1 MSREMS
7 PSILTSVKKSLGI
20 SQEIDAFDPDLI
32 LLINSGFGKLHQ
44 LGVGPETPFSIQDEI
59 DEWEDFTSDETLLG
73 MVREFVYLSVRLV
86 FDPPT
91 ASVLTEMKN
100 KVSELE
106 WRLNVAGDSPIDRSD
121 QNEQE

>member
-7 PSILTSVKKSLGI
+7 PSILTSVKKNLGI
-20 SQEIDAFDPDLI
+20 AQEIDAFDLDLI
-32 LLINSGFGKLHQ
+32 LLINSEFGKLHQ

-91 ASVLTEMKN
+91 ASVLSEMKN

>member
-32 LLINSGFGKLHQ
+32 LLINSEFGKLHQ